1 MLMYRLFA
9 LRLSFFHLEEVAFA
23 RDGLG
28 EVERAIC
35 ALEDGLCAVGFT
47 GTSDADAQR
56 EGDLFAADVVRLFDL
71 GFDALADAARDGGCG
86 VGQHDEEFIAAP
98 AADDVSCAQQAAQD
112 VGDGPER
119 DVTCRVA
126 VAVVDVLEVV

>member
-35 ALEDGLCAVGFT
+35 ALEDGLCAVGFPGT
-47 GTSDADAQR
+47 GDADAQR

-71 GFDALADAARDGGCG
+71 GFDALADAARDGGPG
-86 VGQHDEEFIAAP
+86 G
-98 AADDVSCAQQAAQD
+98 
-112 VGDGPER
+112 
-119 DVTCRVA
+119 
-126 VAVVDVLEVV
+126 